1 MKTETVGVLALGL
14 VVGVV
19 VGVVVGLFVVGSFGL
34 SFQTQSLTTGTGT
47 AEVLTAD
54 EAGNATVD
62 FIMNYGGLPPGVEV
76 ELVNATEVEG
86 AGLYKVAFNIS
97 SAFGIS
103 QPGNSYI
110 SRDGKLI
117 FPTGIEVEEFKKMVE
132 QQEKEIENQTENQTA
147 AENQSA
153 EKEEVELEV
162 RTIGNFKV
170 SEDEVCREGSE
181 EGEEGE
187 EGEGKPIIYFFGSEG
202 CGYCKWEH
210 PVFLSVTSRFG
221 DFISL
226 HDNMGNFSAD
236 KEIFEKYNPFGG
248 VPTLVLGC
256 KYYRPGAGTN
266 LGEEQEA
273 EVLTALICNLTDGK
287 PVEVCSDPE
296 VEDLMSKI

>member
-19 VGVVVGLFVVGSFGL
+19 VGVVVGSFGL

-210 PVFLSVTSRFG
+210 PVFQNVTAKFEG
-221 DFISL
+221 FISL

-236 KEIFEKYNPFGG
+236 REIFEKYNPGGG

-256 KYYRPGAGTN
+256 KYYRPGAGTSI
-266 LGEEQEA
+266 GEEQEA
-273 EVLTALICNLTDGK
+273 KVLTALICNLTDGK

>member
-19 VGVVVGLFVVGSFGL
+19 VGVVVGSFGL

-132 QQEKEIENQTENQTA
+132 
-147 AENQSA
+147 
-153 EKEEVELEV
+153 EV

-187 EGEGKPIIYFFGSEG
+187 EGEEKPIIYFFGSEG

-210 PVFLSVTSRFG
+210 PVFQNVTAKFEG
-221 DFISL
+221 FISL
-226 HDNMGNFSAD
+226 HDNMGNFSAAD
-236 KEIFEKYNPFGG
+236 REIFEKYNPGGG

-273 EVLTALICNLTDGK
+273 KVLTALICNLTDGK